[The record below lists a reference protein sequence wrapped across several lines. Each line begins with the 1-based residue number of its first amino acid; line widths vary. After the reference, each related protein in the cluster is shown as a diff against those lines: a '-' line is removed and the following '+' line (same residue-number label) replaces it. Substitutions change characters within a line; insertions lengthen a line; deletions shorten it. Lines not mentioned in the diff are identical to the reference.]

1 VSAPGATAPS
11 PGTAVTAPGAPR
23 PVTPVGILAAALD
36 EVLAQAQQG
45 ALDAHGLERLRTARD
60 LAGGLDP
67 YLERCTTPE
76 SPALAELARRTAE
89 HDWRAHAGDTGLE
102 QEMLS
107 GHVEGQLLR
116 TLVHVTRAR
125 TVLEVGMFTGYSAL
139 AMAEAVGDG
148 GRVVACEVDAEVA
161 AFARECFAASTAG
174 GRIDVR
180 VGSAADTLGAL
191 AAAGERFDL
200 VFVDADKAAY
210 AEYLDLL
217 LGRGAPDPG
226 LLAPHALVVVD
237 NTLMQGRPWGAGEPT
252 ANGAAVAAF
261 NDAVAAD
268 PRVEQVLVPL
278 RDGLTLVRRAA
289 QED

>member
-1 VSAPGATAPS
+1 
-11 PGTAVTAPGAPR
+11 
-23 PVTPVGILAAALD
+23 
-36 EVLAQAQQG
+36 
-45 ALDAHGLERLRTARD
+45 
-60 LAGGLDP
+60 
-67 YLERCTTPE
+67 
-76 SPALAELARRTAE
+76 
-89 HDWRAHAGDTGLE
+89 
-102 QEMLS
+102 MLS

-116 TLVHVTRAR
+116 TLVHATRAR

-139 AMAEAVGDG
+139 AMAEALGDG

-161 AFARECFAASTAG
+161 AFAQECFAASTAG

-180 VGSAADTLGAL
+180 VGPAADTLRAL

-200 VFVDADKAAY
+200 VFVDADKAGY
-210 AEYLDLL
+210 ATYLDLL
-217 LGRGAPDPG
+217 LGDGGTGGG

-237 NTLMQGRPWGAGEPT
+237 NTLMQGQPWVAADPT

-278 RDGLTLVRRAA
+278 RDGLTLVRRAE